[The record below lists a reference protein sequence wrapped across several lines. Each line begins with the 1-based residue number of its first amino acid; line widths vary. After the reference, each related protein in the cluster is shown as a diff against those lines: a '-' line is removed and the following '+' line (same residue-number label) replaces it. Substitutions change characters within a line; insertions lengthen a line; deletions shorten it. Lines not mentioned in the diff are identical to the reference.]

1 MATPPPPEPSD
12 ANSRV
17 VASLLPLKSPAQDK
31 SQIWFKQETG
41 MMSMEK
47 TMAEIKTNLEQVRE
61 KLSKIHDMDQIK
73 NLLLEI
79 QNGKKIQ
86 ETEAS

>member
-1 MATPPPPEPSD
+1 
-12 ANSRV
+12 
-17 VASLLPLKSPAQDK
+17 
-31 SQIWFKQETG
+31 
-41 MMSMEK
+41 MSMEK